1 MLGALFASLAVL
13 IFLRNFRAT
22 IIAIISIPLSLLV
35 SAIFLNQL
43 DISLNIMTLGGMAV
57 AVGRVV
63 DDSIVVIEN
72 IFRRVRRSE
81 EGMSNELVES
91 STKEILKA
99 ITSST
104 ITTVVVFLP
113 IGFVGGITGEF
124 FLPFALTVVF
134 SLLASLLVAITI
146 VPILAKFAFKK
157 YRLKKKKESCSAG
170 MQKRLHGRL
179 IIKSKF

>member
-1 MLGALFASLAVL
+1 
-13 IFLRNFRAT
+13 
-22 IIAIISIPLSLLV
+22 
-35 SAIFLNQL
+35 
-43 DISLNIMTLGGMAV
+43 MTLGGMAV

-157 YRLKKKKESCSAG
+157 VPPEEKEGKLQRGYAKAIAWSLNH
-170 MQKRLHGRL
+170 KIKIL
-179 IIKSKF
+179 ILSFILLFGSFALVPSLGFTFIPNEE